1 MSAHHWI
8 QGHCTKC
15 GVRREKVRVQGPCL
29 IPSKPVSEHYAA
41 LDPNNIKHV
50 VVSAQSNPDAF
61 KSDNVAHLGTDQRH
75 VVFTTQSDP
84 DAAKTDV
91 LAKQVR
97 ELINDAGKEFGKIL
111 YGGKARP
118 YAQNPLFETTPS
130 KRSIEPHKKRRE
142 K

>member
-15 GVRREKVRVQGPCL
+15 GVRREKVRVQGPCF
-29 IPSKPVSEHYAA
+29 IPDVQPKLTEAQMTKAKEMAMGIFSNSQAI
-41 LDPNNIKHV
+41 LDGSAV
-50 VVSAQSNPDAF
+50 VNGQANAEQ
-61 KSDNVAHLGTDQRH
+61 T
-75 VVFTTQSDP
+75 
-84 DAAKTDV
+84 AK
-91 LAKQVR
+91 
-97 ELINDAGKEFGKIL
+97 EIMGLINDAGREFGKIL